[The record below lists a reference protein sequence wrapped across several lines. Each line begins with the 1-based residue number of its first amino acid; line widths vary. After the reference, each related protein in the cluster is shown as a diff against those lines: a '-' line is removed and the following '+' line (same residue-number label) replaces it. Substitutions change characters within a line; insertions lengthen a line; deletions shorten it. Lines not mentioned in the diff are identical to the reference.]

1 VVRKRPVK
9 TAVVVFARE
18 PVPGR
23 VKTRLAAAIGEAAA
37 CSVYAALLERTLA
50 VAADAGFDLVVSF
63 AEPPSPGWTAGHA
76 QRWEV
81 QRGDDLGAR
90 MRDAFDRRFGDGFD
104 RVVIVGSDCPRL
116 EVEHLKGAVKALRDA
131 AVVLGPAADG
141 GYWIV
146 AQRRPGVDLFTGI
159 PWSSPGTLAATRKRL
174 ETLAVKWAQLKVLD
188 DIDTEGDL
196 RAALADA
203 RIAPELRQRLAEA
216 VNSSAS

>member
-1 VVRKRPVK
+1 MK

-23 VKTRLAAAIGEAAA
+23 VKTRLAAAIGEVGA
-37 CSVYAALLERTLA
+37 CSVYAALLEHTLS
-50 VAADAGFDLVVSF
+50 VAAGLGFDMVVSF
-63 AEPPSPGWTAGHA
+63 AEPPSPVWTAGHA

-90 MRDAFDRRFGDGFD
+90 MRDAFDRRFGEGYDD
-104 RVVIVGSDCPRL
+104 ALVVGSDCPRL
-116 EVEHLKGAVKALRDA
+116 EVEHLTGAVKALRDA

-141 GYWIV
+141 GYWMV

-174 ETLAVKWAQLKVLD
+174 ETLAVKWAELKVLD
-188 DIDTEGDL
+188 DIDTEADL
-196 RAALADA
+196 RAALDDP
-203 RIAPELRQRLAEA
+203 RVAPELRQELLNALEE
-216 VNSSAS
+216 

>member
-1 VVRKRPVK
+1 MVRKRPVK

-50 VAADAGFDLVVSF
+50 VAAEAGFDLVVSF

-90 MRDAFDRRFGDGFD
+90 MRDAFDLRFGDGFD

-116 EVEHLKGAVKALRDA
+116 RREHLIGAVKALRDA

-141 GYWIV
+141 GYWMV
-146 AQRRPGVDLFTGI
+146 AQRQPGVDLFTGI
-159 PWSSPGTLAATRKRL
+159 PWSSCRTLTATRQRL
-174 ETLAVKWAQLKVLD
+174 ESLGAAWVEIDALD

-196 RAALADA
+196 RAALADPK
-203 RIAPELRQRLAEA
+203 IPKELRKRLEDALRG
-216 VNSSAS
+216 

>member
-1 VVRKRPVK
+1 MVRKRPVK

-50 VAADAGFDLVVSF
+50 VAAEAGFDLVVSF

-81 QRGDDLGAR
+81 QREDDLGAR
-90 MRDAFDRRFGDGFD
+90 MRDAFDRRFGAGSD
-104 RVVIVGSDCPRL
+104 RVVIVGSDCPLLRR
-116 EVEHLKGAVKALRDA
+116 EHLTGAGKALRDA

-141 GYWIV
+141 GYWLV

-159 PWSSPGTLAATRKRL
+159 PWSSCLTLAATRQRL
-174 ETLAVKWAQLKVLD
+174 ESLGAAWVEIDALD

-196 RAALADA
+196 RAALAEEK
-203 RIAPELRQRLAEA
+203 IPKELRQRLEDALRG
-216 VNSSAS
+216 